1 MSRRRYLLAAAS
13 VSVLAVG
20 AVACGQPSVA
30 PALPP
35 VAASASASVPATSTP
50 ATPVPPTPAS
60 SAPAAAAGCV
70 NAQELGA
77 VPLRQQLAQLL
88 MVGVDPSGSAQTKDV
103 VAQGVGGIFVG
114 GDATGL
120 LTSGVL
126 QQLQST
132 TRFGVL
138 VAADEEGG
146 RVQRIDELA
155 GSVPSAR
162 DMAATMT
169 VQQVHDLAFARGVQL
184 HKYGI
189 TVDFAPDAD
198 VSDQPRNTVIGD
210 RSFSVSP
217 AVVTAYAD
225 AFARGLREAEVLPV
239 FKHFPGHGEASGDS
253 HKGAVSTPSLAALQ
267 GRDLVPFRQL
277 VPSASAVMVGHL
289 DVPGLTEPG
298 VPASLSPA
306 AIGLLRQGSGYGA
319 KAFDGVVFTDDLG
332 GMAAVTDSH
341 DVPHAVLDALVAG
354 ADVALFITAGQLP
367 AVLDLLQNAVADKQ
381 LPPQR
386 VQDSLRRVLTAK
398 NVRLC

>member
-1 MSRRRYLLAAAS
+1 
-13 VSVLAVG
+13 
-20 AVACGQPSVA
+20 
-30 PALPP
+30 
-35 VAASASASVPATSTP
+35 
-50 ATPVPPTPAS
+50 
-60 SAPAAAAGCV
+60 
-70 NAQELGA
+70 
-77 VPLRQQLAQLL
+77 

-132 TRFGVL
+132 TKFGVL

-169 VQQVHDLAFARGVQL
+169 VQQVHDLAFARGAQL
-184 HKYGI
+184 RKYGI
-189 TVDFAPDAD
+189 TIDFAPDAD

-210 RSFSVSP
+210 RSFSASP

-225 AFARGLREAEVLPV
+225 AFARGLREAKVLPV

-253 HKGAVSTPSLAALQ
+253 HEGAVSTPSLAALQ

-306 AIGLLRQGSGYGA
+306 AIGLLRHGSGYGA
-319 KAFDGVVFTDDLG
+319 KPFDGVVFTDDLG
-332 GMAAVTDSH
+332 GMAAVTDSY

-354 ADVALFITAGQLP
+354 ADVALFTTARQLP
-367 AVLDLLQNAVADKQ
+367 AVLDLLQQAVADQQ
-381 LPPQR
+381 LPRQR
-386 VQDSLRRVLTAK
+386 VQDSVRRVLTAK
-398 NVRLC
+398 NVPLC